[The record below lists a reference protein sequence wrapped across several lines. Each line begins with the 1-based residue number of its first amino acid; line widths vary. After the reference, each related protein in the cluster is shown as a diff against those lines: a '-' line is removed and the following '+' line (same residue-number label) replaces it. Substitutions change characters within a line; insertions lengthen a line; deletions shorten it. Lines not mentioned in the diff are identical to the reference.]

1 MVKGLSSFADE
12 PNERTSAKRKE
23 PRRVVKGSAKAVK
36 IMGANLGKRTSS
48 L

>member
-1 MVKGLSSFADE
+1 MVKGFSSFADE
-12 PNERTSAKRKE
+12 RTERTSAAKKE

-36 IMGANLGKRTSS
+36 IMGAKLDKRTSS